1 MLSPGLKFQLCS
13 AAPELQTVERRN
25 WLIHMHFVRKEFE
38 LCKQLIR
45 EQLEETRGMCEY
57 ANYVQVKQSCV
68 IHVEESDNM

>member
-1 MLSPGLKFQLCS
+1 M
-13 AAPELQTVERRN
+13 ERRN

-57 ANYVQVKQSCV
+57 ANYVQVKQKCV
-68 IHVEESDNM
+68 IYFEGCINIYKLQYYVVL